1 MRRSIAA
8 LLGRICAAWVGFCHD
23 HARAVVGVCALSV
36 PLLLL
41 PALPRLGLN
50 SDEEALFSP
59 EVSYAPLRAEFQRLF
74 PFLVDPV
81 VVVVDGT
88 TPERA
93 AEAADALADALRR
106 DPSRFAAVLQPDGGA
121 FLEERGLLFL
131 DTDELEELVDH
142 LASVQPYV
150 TELSRDP
157 SLRGL
162 SELLAR
168 AARAAREGEPVPADL
183 PRVLERIGQAAAPD
197 PRQAPLSW
205 TGLLLGREPGP
216 RELRRFIL
224 VQPVLDFSKLRP
236 AEPTLR
242 GLRELVSEL
251 GLDRDPTVR
260 VRLTGVYPLSYE
272 EAAHVERQ
280 ARQAGL
286 LSFLLVTAVLA
297 AGLGSL
303 RLVLSIVATLVVGL
317 SWTTAFAAAAVG
329 HLNLISVTFGVLFI
343 GLSVDFGIHLGI
355 RFRELLG
362 EGLDRREALVRT
374 AREVGAAL
382 VLCAATTAVAFY
394 AFLPTDFVGVAEL
407 GLIAGTGM
415 FLSLVANLTFLPA
428 LLSLRRPLPP
438 PRPRRLRGGGL
449 EALLDLPV
457 RHARALAGLILVATI
472 ASAFA
477 ARELRFDLNPL
488 RVRDPSTESVQTFND
503 LLRDGMAFPWNLHV
517 LARNER
523 EAEALARRLEA
534 LPEVREALTL
544 GDYIPEDQ
552 EDKRAILEDASLMLF
567 PAGSEEPKPPPT
579 DEERRA
585 ALRALLAELEALSR
599 EGATPELRQA
609 ASDLRG
615 RLLPYDE
622 PGAEGARRRAELEQ
636 RLIGSLPR
644 RLRVLERALRPE
656 PIRRGDL
663 PPEILRSARAPDG
676 RVRIEVFP
684 ARDLN
689 DNLALERY
697 VDAVTAL
704 APFAF
709 GEGLVIHESERVVTR
724 AFREALGVAAFAV
737 ALLLVLLWGN
747 LRDALLALLPVGLA
761 ALYTAAASVAIGL
774 PLNFANVIVIPLL
787 LGMGVDSGIHLVH
800 RARIAPLPGGNL
812 LRTDTAR
819 AVLFSALTTVA
830 SFGSLSLS
838 SHLGMASLGRLLTLG
853 IALILVANL
862 LVLPVAVALRRG
874 PGTGAGEAPAR

>member
-1 MRRSIAA
+1 MRRTLDA
-8 LLGRICAAWVGFCHD
+8 LLGRICAVWVGFCHD
-23 HARAVVGVCALSV
+23 HARAVVAVCALSV
-36 PLLLL
+36 PLVLV

-59 EVSYAPLRAEFQRLF
+59 EVSYAPLRAEFRRLF

-81 VVVVDGT
+81 VVVVEST

-131 DTDELEELVDH
+131 DTPELEELVDH

-183 PRVLERIGQAAAPD
+183 PRVLERIGQAAEPD
-197 PRQAPLSW
+197 PLAAPLSW

-224 VQPVLDFSKLRP
+224 VQPVLDFSRLRP

-242 GLRELVSEL
+242 GIREQVSEL

-260 VRLTGVYPLSYE
+260 VRLTGVHPLSYE

-286 LSFLLVTAVLA
+286 LSFLLVSAVLA

-303 RLVLSIVATLVVGL
+303 RLVLAIVATLGVGL
-317 SWTTAFAAAAVG
+317 AWTTAFAAAAVG

-343 GLSVDFGIHLGI
+343 GLSVDFGIHIGI
-355 RFRELLG
+355 HFRELLG
-362 EGLDRREALVRT
+362 EGLGRRQALLRT
-374 AREVGAAL
+374 AREVGPAL
-382 VLCAATTAVAFY
+382 VLCAATTAAAFY
-394 AFLPTDFVGVAEL
+394 AFLPTDFVGVGEL

-415 FLSLVANLTFLPA
+415 FLSLLANLTFLPA
-428 LLSLRRPLPP
+428 LLALGRPLPP
-438 PRPRRLRGGGL
+438 PRTRRLRAPVLGGL
-449 EALLDLPV
+449 LDVPLH
-457 RHARALAGLILVATI
+457 HARLWMAGVVLVTLASGW
-472 ASAFA
+472 A
-477 ARELRFDLNPL
+477 ARGLRFDLNPL

-517 LARNER
+517 LARDER
-523 EAEALARRLEA
+523 EAEELARRLEA

-544 GDYIPEDQ
+544 GDYVPEEQD
-552 EDKRAILEDASLMLF
+552 EKRALLEDAFLMLF
-567 PAGSEEPKPPPT
+567 PDGGEARRPPPT
-579 DEERRA
+579 DAERRA
-585 ALRALLAELEALSR
+585 ALDELLRELAALAREDDDPDLARA
-599 EGATPELRQA
+599 A
-609 ASDLRG
+609 ADLHR
-615 RLLPYDE
+615 RLLPYAG
-622 PGAEGARRRAELEQ
+622 PGPEGARRRAELEQ
-636 RLIGSLPR
+636 KLIGSLPR
-644 RLRVLERALRPE
+644 RLRVLQRALRPPAIQAE
-656 PIRRGDL
+656 DL
-663 PPEILRSARAPDG
+663 PPEIVRSARAPDG

-684 ARDLN
+684 AHDLN

-709 GEGLVIHESERVVTR
+709 GEGLVIHESERAVTR
-724 AFREALGVAAFAV
+724 AFREALVLAAAAV
-737 ALLLVLLWGN
+737 GLLLLLLWRN
-747 LRDALLALLPVGLA
+747 TCDALLALLPVGLA
-761 ALYTAAASVAIGL
+761 ALYTAGASAALGL

-787 LGMGVDSGIHLVH
+787 LGMGVDSGIHLVQ
-800 RARIAPLPGGNL
+800 RARIGPLPGGNL

-862 LVLPVAVALRRG
+862 LVLPVAVGLRRRREG
-874 PGTGAGEAPAR
+874 RGAPDPA